1 MTPAGALLAAALYHS
16 LLGYHSTKVGS
27 KYKLE
32 DREEQKARLAVIAT
46 DIVESC
52 EARLPEHF
60 TLRLCVGL
68 EATTVKW
75 ESGLL
80 KAIHEGTQ
88 LGPSGERC
96 LNQLHFGVTH
106 VPDVRWAITREEW
119 EATTGLGLEATRRC
133 TDLGVRVI
141 GWHVHRCWKKWHGAE
156 LQMKVQWEF
165 AEYHHPSNTCNSHSA
180 LMSVLR
186 AESWR
191 ELDAKLERPVTSE
204 MVNELRSTG
213 VNSMNDNSEPEPSR
227 RADAPAAGNAGFARG
242 EEK

>member
-1 MTPAGALLAAALYHS
+1 MTPAGALLAASLYHS
-16 LLGYHSTKVGS
+16 LLGYHSVKVGS
-27 KYKLE
+27 AYKLE
-32 DREEQKARLAVIAT
+32 DRSEQKARLALIAAT
-46 DIVESC
+46 IVEAC

-60 TLRLCVGL
+60 TLRLCVSL

-96 LNQLHFGVTH
+96 LNQLHAGVVH
-106 VPDVRWAITREEW
+106 IPDPRWAITRSEW
-119 EATTGLGLEATRRC
+119 ENTLGLSPDATRRC
-133 TDLGVRVI
+133 VDLGVRVI
-141 GWHVHRCWKKWHGAE
+141 GWHVHRCWHGWRGAE

-165 AEYHHPSNTCNSHSA
+165 AEYHHPSVTCNSHSA

-191 ELDAKLERPVTSE
+191 ELNEKLERPVTDE
-204 MVNELRSTG
+204 MVADYEEQT
-213 VNSMNDNSEPEPSR
+213 
-227 RADAPAAGNAGFARG
+227 RAPHAGAGGPADGNAGFARG
-242 EEK
+242 EQR